1 MHIYQCVNQVTS
13 ILTTLVVRLFIVFH
27 IIVFSFSQNAKKKLL
42 AISNDL
48 NYTYI
53 YIYILSATK

>member
-53 YIYILSATK
+53 YILSATK